1 MAKRI
6 VWTSKADI
14 VFTKLLEFYC
24 ERNGSKTYS
33 RKLNKE
39 IKTAVK
45 LLSKYPLLGIKTNQ
59 SNLYMLI
66 KGHFKIFYEPR
77 PNEIVIHLIWDT
89 RQNPSSLE
97 L

>member
-6 VWTSKADI
+6 VWTSKADA
-14 VFTKLLEFYC
+14 VFTKILEFYS

-39 IKTAVK
+39 IHANIK

-59 SNLYMLI
+59 SSIYVLI
-66 KGHFKIFYEPR
+66 KGHYKIFYELKLD
-77 PNEIVIHLIWDT
+77 EIIIHLIWDT
-89 RQNPSSLE
+89 RQNPSSLK